1 MSSHQ
6 GWQRSSP
13 NHSAMAGLQPSNSLF
28 SIARLAV
35 GRYFYDGKPFHLS
48 QWDLCQTFSY
58 RGRQCFQAGISMQAN
73 GQNGLH
79 YSTSL
84 ATLWYD
90 GYEPCLQLPCEM
102 EHGWPSLRL
111 LTMEGNAQQ
120 NGVSWRRSQ
129 KRRNCISMKARHFK
143 NAGEE
148 TWNCTFYHLYLR
160 LLSSQITLSYL
171 LSICLFVHPWVCTVR
186 TPHVCIL
193 YMYTVPR
200 RISAHLVKSGVIINL
215 HGICTS
221 FHPSITLQY
230 ITHTT
235 TQTEPYP
242 QHMNENCKRSMIHA
256 PAKFGQRLE
265 FIIPLFVA
273 PLNKRSA
280 TEATTAT
287 HQARSADSSGTCLV
301 ASLCFTVYSMLSPK
315 TRCFWLLL
323 SVLMMTLCLFIY
335 LVDEKNWNESSN

>member
-1 MSSHQ
+1 MSIETWRPSHQ

-35 GRYFYDGKPFHLS
+35 GCYFYDGKPFHLS
-48 QWDLCQTFSY
+48 RTSAKRSRIEVASVSRLASPCKQMAKTASS
-58 RGRQCFQAGISMQAN
+58 RA
-73 GQNGLH
+73 

-84 ATLWYD
+84 ATLYD

-102 EHGWPSLRL
+102 EHGNCHHCLS
-111 LTMEGNAQQ
+111 TMEGNAQQ

-129 KRRNCISMKARHFK
+129 KRRNCISMKATNFK

-148 TWNCTFYHLYLR
+148 TWNCTFYIISLVFASPIFTNHLVLP
-160 LLSSQITLSYL
+160 SVH
-171 LSICLFVHPWVCTVR
+171 LSIRPSMSVYSTHSPCLYTVYVHR
-186 TPHVCIL
+186 TP
-193 YMYTVPR
+193 
-200 RISAHLVKSGVIINL
+200 
-215 HGICTS
+215 
-221 FHPSITLQY
+221 
-230 ITHTT
+230 TH
-235 TQTEPYP
+235 Q
-242 QHMNENCKRSMIHA
+242 RIHA

-265 FIIPLFVA
+265 FIIPPFVA

-301 ASLCFTVYSMLSPK
+301 ASFCFTVYSMLSPK
-315 TRCFWLLL
+315 NQVFLTASQCSHDNSVPVYL
-323 SVLMMTLCLFIY
+323 SC
-335 LVDEKNWNESSN
+335 